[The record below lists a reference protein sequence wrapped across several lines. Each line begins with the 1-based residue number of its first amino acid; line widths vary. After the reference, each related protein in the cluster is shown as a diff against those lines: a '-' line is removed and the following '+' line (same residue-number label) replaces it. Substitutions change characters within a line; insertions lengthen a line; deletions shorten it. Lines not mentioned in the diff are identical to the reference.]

1 MVSCC
6 LVSLCVPRLLCPWD
20 FPGKNTRAACHFLPQ
35 GIFLDQDLNLR
46 VLHWQ
51 TDWGR
56 LDTKCIYCITII
68 IHQGEIVRKWEKIG
82 SWESDVEKN
91 IEGAPI
97 NVRVAEIIKPR
108 EEPVGEKEPR

>member
-35 GIFLDQDLNLR
+35 GIFLDQDLNLH

-51 TDWGR
+51 ADWGR

-68 IHQGEIVRKWEKIG
+68 IQKIIPAALTLVHT
-82 SWESDVEKN
+82 WKLMMLCVH
-91 IEGAPI
+91 P
-97 NVRVAEIIKPR
+97 
-108 EEPVGEKEPR
+108 